1 MPDPKKKMMKK
12 TVSPMAPQSGR
23 DVPLPA
29 TDWNKHSVKDDINN
43 PGARVSGLRPLSK
56 GYVVDL
62 TSNSGTAQEK
72 AHIHKSGK
80 SGTRHIFY
88 TDASGNFRHDE
99 RDMPY
104 SQVRKVKQQHK
115 LR

>member
-12 TVSPMAPQSGR
+12 TVSPMTPQSGR
-23 DVPLPA
+23 DIPLPA

-43 PGARVSGLRPLSK
+43 PGAKISGLRPLSK

-62 TSNSGTAQEK
+62 PPGTHTAKER
-72 AHIHKSGK
+72 AHIHKSGR
-80 SGTRHIFY
+80 SGTRHSFY
-88 TDASGNFRHDE
+88 TDASGNLQHAE

-104 SQVRKVKQQHK
+104 SQVRKIKQQNK